1 MQILEMA
8 YESTAKLSLTD
19 LIGLLKTDVSV
30 MTRTRMTEVL
40 QRLIVTE
47 EELSEHACFNEHRYS
62 RNTVVRDKQFEI
74 LMICWKSGQRS
85 LIHDHG
91 DSLGGVKVLRGIL
104 TESLFTPAL
113 NGMIKAVASTDY
125 QPGDVQIEDRSTIH
139 QVSNLQPGRCDAI
152 SFHVYLPPP
161 GRMNIYKLYDI
172 DVRSVSAELYDYG
185 TGI

>member
-1 MQILEMA
+1 MNRDARQ
-8 YESTAKLSLTD
+8 LSLAD
-19 LIGLLKTDVSV
+19 LIALLKRDVSV
-30 MTRTRMTEVL
+30 MTRVRMIEVL

-47 EELSEHACFNEHRYS
+47 EEIFAHGAFSEGRYS
-62 RNTVVRDKQFEI
+62 RNTVVRDKQFEV

-125 QPGDVQIEDRSTIH
+125 RSGDVQIEDRATIH
-139 QVSNLQPGRCDAI
+139 QVSNLQPEQCDAI
-152 SFHVYLPPP
+152 SLHVYLPPLA
-161 GRMNIYKLYDI
+161 RMNIYRLYDI
-172 DVRSVSAELYDYG
+172 DYRSVSSELYNYG

>member
-1 MQILEMA
+1 MA

-19 LIGLLKTDVSV
+19 LIGLLKRDVSV
-30 MTRTRMTEVL
+30 MTPTRMIEVL

-47 EELSEHACFNEHRYS
+47 EDIAEHASFSEHRYS
-62 RNTVVRDKQFEI
+62 RNIVVRNKQFEI
-74 LMICWKSGQRS
+74 LMICWESGQRS

-125 QPGDVQIEDRSTIH
+125 RFGDVQIEDRSTIH
-139 QVSNLQPGRCDAI
+139 QVSNLQPGPCDAI
-152 SFHVYLPPP
+152 SLHIYLPPLS
-161 GRMNIYKLYDI
+161 RMNIYRLHDI
-172 DVRSVSAELYDYG
+172 DVRSVSAELYNYG
-185 TGI
+185 SGI

>member
-1 MQILEMA
+1 MA
-8 YESTAKLSLTD
+8 YEFATKLSLTD
-19 LIGLLKTDVSV
+19 LIGLLQRDVSV
-30 MTRTRMTEVL
+30 MTRTRMIEVL

-47 EELSEHACFNEHRYS
+47 EEIAEHASFSEHRYS
-62 RNTVVRDKQFEI
+62 RNIVVRDKQFEI

-113 NGMIKAVASTDY
+113 NGMIKPVTSTDY
-125 QPGDVQIEDRSTIH
+125 QSGDVQIEEKSTIH
-139 QVSNLQPGRCDAI
+139 QVSNLQPGGRDAI
-152 SFHVYLPPP
+152 SLHAYLPPF
-161 GRMNIYKLYDI
+161 GRMNIYRLYDI
-172 DVRSVSAELYDYG
+172 DARSVSAELHNYG